1 MFSGAEIRGRVVK
14 TNLLAAAVVAL
25 LAAASGG
32 PVAAQDYPTRPITLV
47 VPFPPG
53 GGNDSMARI
62 IADKLSI
69 ALGQQI
75 VVDNRGGA
83 GGVIGTRAAAKAAAD
98 GYTLLLGHT
107 GTMGINPSL
116 YATPGYDIRKDFAPI
131 GLIAVM
137 PMAFMTQPS
146 APYKTIADLIAAAK
160 KEPGKIN
167 IGSSPKGTGSHLC
180 AELFMASAGVQMN
193 LIPYKGTAQSIT
205 DLVGGHVAAACNII
219 PPAYGNLK
227 AGTLR
232 ALAVTSLK
240 RSSHLPDV
248 PTVAE
253 SGLPGFEADLYYGLL
268 APAGT
273 PRPIVERLNKEL
285 RAALTNE
292 EVRQRIAN
300 DAAEPLSST
309 PEEHAALLDRDE
321 TKWSTLIRK
330 LNLRID

>member
-1 MFSGAEIRGRVVK
+1 MQGVFRCALVLIAVF
-14 TNLLAAAVVAL
+14 AAWPL
-25 LAAASGG
+25 Q
-32 PVAAQDYPTRPITLV
+32 AQTYPTRPITLV

-53 GGNDSMARI
+53 GGNDAMARI
-62 IADKLSI
+62 IADKLST
-69 ALGQQI
+69 ALGQQV

-83 GGVIGTRAAAKAAAD
+83 GGVIGTRAVAKAAPD

-107 GTMGINPSL
+107 GTMGINPQL
-116 YATPGYDIRKDFAPI
+116 YAPNTGYDVRKDFAAI

-137 PMAFMTQPS
+137 PMAFMAHPPT
-146 APYKTIADLIAAAK
+146 PYKTVADLIAAAK

-180 AELFMASAGVQMN
+180 AELFMSLSGAQMN
-193 LIPYKGTAQSIT
+193 LIPYKGTAQSIN
-205 DLVGGHVAAACNII
+205 DLVGGHVAVACNII
-219 PPAYGNLK
+219 PPAFGNLK

-232 ALAVTSLK
+232 ALAVTSAK
-240 RSSHLPDV
+240 RSPLLPEV

-273 PRPIVERLNKEL
+273 PKEIVGKLNAEL
-285 RAALTNE
+285 RKALTADD
-292 EVRQRIAN
+292 VKQRIAN
-300 DAAEPLSST
+300 DAAEPMSST

-321 TKWSTLIRK
+321 SKWSALIKK
-330 LNLRID
+330 LGLKVD

>member
-1 MFSGAEIRGRVVK
+1 MRVRVKPMSNGAVPSLLRG
-14 TNLLAAAVVAL
+14 LAL
-25 LAAASGG
+25 LACLAGLMGTAM
-32 PVAAQDYPTRPITLV
+32 AQDYPTRPITLI

-53 GGNDSMARI
+53 GGNDAMARI
-62 IADKLSI
+62 IADKLSVS
-69 ALGQQI
+69 LGQQI

-83 GGVIGTRAAAKAAAD
+83 GGVIGSRAAAKAAPD

-116 YATPGYDIRKDFAPI
+116 YANPGYDIHKDFAAV

-137 PMAFMTQPS
+137 PMAFMTQPAS
-146 APYKTIADLIAAAK
+146 PYKSVADLIAAAQ
-160 KEPGKIN
+160 KEPGRIN

-180 AELFMASAGVQMN
+180 AELFMAAAGVKMN

-205 DLVGGHVAAACNII
+205 DLVGGHVAVACNII
-219 PPAYGNLK
+219 PPAFGNLK

-232 ALAVTSLK
+232 AIAVTSAK
-240 RSSHLPDV
+240 RSSHFPDV

-253 SGLPGFEADLYYGLL
+253 SGLPGFESDLYYGLL

-273 PRPIVERLNKEL
+273 PRPIVERLNREL
-285 RAALTNE
+285 RAALSQQD
-292 EVRQRIAN
+292 VRARIAN

-330 LNLRID
+330 LNLKID